1 VADELRA
8 NGENVLLIDGGNII
22 GRNKKYSEQVMENIG
37 ALAIESMNLIDYGA
51 INIGS
56 DEMTLGIET
65 MKRVLNKAAFP
76 AVASNI
82 LFKDQT
88 ASYAKPYALIK
99 QGNLTIGVL
108 GVMSPRLSGVTA
120 LNAESEEIQVIE
132 AEAALAKLLP
142 EVRNQSDIVLLL
154 SQLATEE
161 TQKLASTVR
170 GIDLIIASSFN
181 SAGKSD
187 LPAGSC
193 AGSTT
198 IAEVTGK
205 SAASPVPVFIV
216 SPEGA
221 ELGAVTIEKTSDG
234 RVDIS
239 NERVIKL
246 SKRIE
251 DSEAVVAILGTEI
264 SSALQKKLTEQV
276 EKEMSEIRKLS
287 PEEFIRRTLMEKGTQ
302 GGKKQ

>member
-1 VADELRA
+1 MADELRA

-154 SQLATEE
+154 SQLSTEE

-170 GIDLIIASSFN
+170 GIDLIVASSFN

-216 SPEGA
+216 SPDGA

-251 DSEAVVAILGTEI
+251 DSEVVVAILGTEI